1 MSTIKLEVSP
11 AEFEQ
16 ITVDVEAAIQE
27 LDILS
32 EEIDWFVTDLPDR
45 LRTALEI
52 INREQE

>member
-1 MSTIKLEVSP
+1 MSTIKIEVSP

-32 EEIDWFVTDLPDR
+32 DEIDWFVTDLPDR
-45 LRTALEI
+45 LRTVLEI
-52 INREQE
+52 LNREQA